1 MENLQKNYLRK
12 VKYKTGDEVFIV
24 IIRKVSE
31 EAFLSFVSIGPF
43 FVTEVDE
50 EAQRMLTEYFPEG
63 AEDVILLAPDEEE
76 ALYED
81 EEEEEEYEEE
91 EEEEDEEFE
100 GNDVYP
106 FY

>member
-1 MENLQKNYLRK
+1 M
-12 VKYKTGDEVFIV
+12 
-24 IIRKVSE
+24 IIRRINE
-31 EAFLSFVSIGPF
+31 EAFLAFASIGPF

-50 EAQRMLTEYFPEG
+50 EAQGMLTEYFPEG
-63 AEDVILLAPDEEE
+63 AEDVILLTPDEQE

-81 EEEEEEYEEE
+81 EEEEDYE